1 MAEQKKVY
9 AKEKEDMVTEVEVTE
24 TEKMLEVAE
33 ETQESKEK
41 EIARQSRARQ
51 ESKKLDE
58 CVPKTALGRQVKAG
72 EITSL
77 EQIFAS
83 GRRIMEAEVV
93 DALIPDLSNDFILIG
108 QMHGKFGGGRRRIIR
123 QTQKKTAEGN
133 KPKFTALAIVGNKK
147 GYVGIGIGKAKE
159 SLPAR
164 EKALRQAK
172 LNLCQVKFGSGDW
185 ADTAGG
191 THSLP
196 FKVTGKCGSVEVRL
210 MPAPKGTGL
219 VVDEEVK
226 KLMSIAGYKD
236 MRSKSSGQTRQKIN
250 FINACMQALK
260 KTMTIGA
267 VKE

>member
-58 CVPKTALGRQVKAG
+58 WVPKTALGRQVKAG

-83 GRRIMEAEVV
+83 GRRI
-93 DALIPDLSNDFILIG
+93 
-108 QMHGKFGGGRRRIIR
+108 IR

-133 KPKFTALAIVGNKK
+133 KPKFTALAVVGNRN
-147 GYVGIGIGKAKE
+147 GYVGVGLGKAKE

-164 EKALRQAK
+164 DKALRAAK
-172 LNLCQVKFGSGDW
+172 LSLMPIKRGSGDW
-185 ADTAGG
+185 SDAAGG
-191 THSLP
+191 EHSLP
-196 FKVTGKCGSVEVRL
+196 FKVEGKCGSIRL
-210 MPAPKGTGL
+210 RLFPAPKGTCL
-219 VVDEEVK
+219 VVDEELK
-226 KLMSIAGYKD
+226 KVLSLAGYKD

-250 FINACMQALK
+250 FIKACMQALG
-260 KTMTIGA
+260 KTTKT
-267 VKE
+267 KELRN